1 MSGKAKKDTTP
12 KASDVL
18 VLFGTVADTTWRMFV
33 PTLLGLALGIW
44 ADSAF
49 DTKPLFTLTG
59 VILGVVVCLG
69 LIYAQMKGVDKK

>member
-12 KASDVL
+12 KAQDVL

-33 PTLLGLALGIW
+33 PTLAGLALGLW

-49 DTKPLFTLTG
+49 GTKPLFTLAG

-69 LIYAQMKGVDKK
+69 LIYIQMKGVDK

>member
-12 KASDVL
+12 KANDVL

-33 PTLLGLALGIW
+33 PTLVGLALGIW